1 MFMRYEYLSR
11 YPRVFR
17 SVTGLA
23 IAEFNGL
30 LNELRPFFEDSEAR
44 RLVRRDRVRAPGA
57 GHPWGLDYGD
67 GVLLTLVWLRL
78 YPTGI
83 VLGYFFGIG
92 ETSVRRTLGRFRPV
106 LEAGGRAT
114 FRWPN
119 RKQGRKLPEILEDCP
134 EVAVIVDSFEQQ
146 VQRPKDKEKAK
157 EHYSGKKKQ
166 ITRKTQVCTDWNGYI
181 CHVSESVPGPQADL
195 TLLKESSV
203 LDDLPDGI
211 GAWGDSAYQG
221 MKDLHPAGLA
231 AHPKRKP
238 RGKPRPQ
245 EDKAYNKALA
255 QHRIVVEHGIC
266 HLRHFQALQ
275 QRFRHDLDNHRATVI
290 AVAGV
295 VNRRYLRRAIA

>member
-30 LNELRPFFEDSEAR
+30 LNELRSFFEDSEAR
-44 RLVRRDRVRAPGA
+44 RLMRRDRVRAPGA
-57 GHPWGLDYGD
+57 GHPWALDYRD

-78 YPTGI
+78 YPTGV

-92 ETSVRRTLGRFRPV
+92 ETSVRRTLRRFRPV
-106 LEAGGRAT
+106 LEAAGRAT

-134 EVAVIVDSFEQQ
+134 EIAVIVDSFEQQ

-195 TLLKESSV
+195 SLLKESHV
-203 LDDLPDGI
+203 LDDLPDGV
-211 GAWGDSAYQG
+211 GVWGDSAYQG
-221 MKDLHPAGLA
+221 MKELHPAALA

-238 RGKPRPQ
+238 RSKPRPQ
-245 EDKAYNKALA
+245 EDKAYNKAFA

-275 QRFRHDLDNHRATVI
+275 QRFRHDLHNHTATAI

-295 VNRRYLRRAIA
+295 VNRRYLQRAIA